1 MQRDGR
7 QHHDQRGRARQ
18 QPAGDAE
25 REQAAPRHAITISA
39 RRKMRV
45 TASAMRMRYNRN
57 IYVVNSNAT
66 FIIM

>member
-25 REQAAPRHAITISA
+25 REQAAPCHAVAASA
-39 RRKMRV
+39 WRKMRV

-57 IYVVNSNAT
+57 TRIMNSNAT